1 MIDTKDILYKYF
13 ELHEKPSTIAKE
25 LNVKAISK
33 EELNI
38 LCGNILRVILSDHQ
52 QQGNEK

>member
-1 MIDTKDILYKYF
+1 MLKKKGDVLMK
-13 ELHEKPSTIAKE
+13 EQHEVIIVKE

>member
-1 MIDTKDILYKYF
+1 MK
-13 ELHEKPSTIAKE
+13 EQHEVIIAKE